1 MKLVLTVGIPGSGK
15 SYWARQQVE
24 KSGGNVKRINKD
36 ELRAL
41 FDNGKWSK
49 RNEKFVV
56 SSERALVES
65 MLKSGF
71 SVIVDNTHFN
81 TDHQDFYKEL
91 AKKYDATFQV
101 KDFTDVPLET
111 CIKRDLERPNSV
123 GSAVIME
130 MYNRYLKPPVEPYI
144 APEDSQEALLCDL
157 DGTLASMAEGGR
169 SPYDW
174 MRVGEDTLNEP
185 VADIVNKYWS
195 GVDSGVKIILMSG
208 RDSVCRGKTQDWLH
222 LNGIRYH
229 ELHMRRE
236 GDKRSDEIVKRELFD
251 EHIRG
256 KYKVL
261 FVLDDRTRVVRVWR
275 DLGLICFQVADG
287 NF

>member
-1 MKLVLTVGIPGSGK
+1 MKLVLTIGLPGSGK
-15 SYWARQQVE
+15 SYWARQQIE

-56 SSERALVES
+56 ASERALVES
-65 MLKSGF
+65 MLESGF

-81 TDHQDFYKEL
+81 TAHQDFYKEL
-91 AKKYDATFQV
+91 AKKHGATFQV
-101 KDFTDVPLET
+101 KDFTDVPLDK

-123 GSAVIME
+123 GSDVIVGT
-130 MYNRYLKPPVEPYI
+130 YNRYLKPPVEPYV
-144 APEDSQEALLCDL
+144 APEDVQEAVICDL
-157 DGTLASMAEGGR
+157 DGTLALMAPNGR

-174 MRVGEDTLNEP
+174 MRVGEDSLNEP

-195 GVDSGVKIILMSG
+195 GVDSEVKIILVSG

-229 ELHMRRE
+229 ALYMRKE

-251 EHIRG
+251 YRIRD

-261 FVLDDRTRVVRVWR
+261 FVLDDRSRVVRVWR
-275 DLGLICFQVADG
+275 DLGLTCFQVADG
-287 NF
+287 GF